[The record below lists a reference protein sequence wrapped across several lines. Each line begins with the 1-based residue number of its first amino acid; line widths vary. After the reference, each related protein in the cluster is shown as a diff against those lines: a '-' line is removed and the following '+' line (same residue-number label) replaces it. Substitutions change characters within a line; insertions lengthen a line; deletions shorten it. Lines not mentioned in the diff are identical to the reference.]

1 MKHESRLFTAFLL
14 ALIFLFCAQ
23 SSLRSAEVS
32 PTKPKYTVSPKL
44 GPSMSN
50 ESGTVELE
58 ADIDRFGRVVDARLV
73 STTNKDFVDACL
85 DAIVRWRFEPAR
97 RNGTPIDSKVIQ
109 PFEFNP
115 GTVSLRKKRNAFT
128 QSPRAYKR
136 VAPKVDDKHSNING
150 QLSFRVNLDVDGE
163 IEEIALVEST
173 HEELVST
180 TRKALEKWKFSPAIE
195 DGQAVPSKVLVPFK
209 FVASARSRDD
219 TIRDALAL
227 NKVDVEP
234 KLISKH
240 EPALPVAIENTRG
253 EAWLFLYIDEYG
265 YVAQAD
271 PLKSSSREMSRL
283 AIAAASQWKYEP
295 AIWNGRPVASKLA
308 VPFRSGGGA
317 LVAQLAADKKPK
329 PVRKISPK
337 VPSQLSGVNGY
348 VRVLIELDEKGNVL
362 TASARDSSHEELN
375 APAVEA
381 AENWKF
387 KPAQR
392 DGEPVASTLI
402 LPFIFGKS

>member
-1 MKHESRLFTAFLL
+1 MKQVSRLSTAFVL
-14 ALIFLFCAQ
+14 ALIFLCCAQ
-23 SSLRSAEVS
+23 QPLRSAEIT

-44 GPSMSN
+44 EPSISN

-58 ADIDRFGRVVDARLV
+58 ADIDRFGRVVDTRLV
-73 STTNKDFVDACL
+73 STTNKEFVDACI

-97 RNGTPIDSKVIQ
+97 RNGTPIASKVIQ

-136 VAPKVDDKHSNING
+136 VAPKVEGKHSNING
-150 QLSFRVNLDVDGE
+150 QLSFRVNLDADGE

-180 TRKALEKWKFSPAIE
+180 TIEALEKWKFSPAIE
-195 DGQAVPSKVLVPFK
+195 DGQSVPSKVLVPFK
-209 FVASARSRDD
+209 FVANARSRED
-219 TIRDALAL
+219 TISNALAL

-234 KLISKH
+234 KLIAKH
-240 EPALPVAIENTRG
+240 EPVLPVAMEKTRG
-253 EAWLFLYIDEYG
+253 EAWLLLYIDEYG

-271 PLKSSSREMSRL
+271 SLKSSSKEMSRL
-283 AIAAASQWKYEP
+283 ALAAASQWKYEP
-295 AIWNGRPVASKLA
+295 AIKNGRPVASKLA

-329 PVRKISPK
+329 PVRKVSPK
-337 VPSQLSGVNGY
+337 IPSKMSGVSGY
-348 VRVLIELDEKGNVL
+348 VRVLIELDEKGDVV
-362 TASARDSSHEELN
+362 TASARDSSHAELN
-375 APAVEA
+375 APAVKA

-387 KPAQR
+387 KPARR

-402 LPFIFGKS
+402 LPFIFGKG